1 MEKKKYVKPCTDVRK
16 VYVGTL
22 LLTASS
28 PTYKAALK
36 YNIEGT
42 IEPQKFNDNSFETS
56 WGEISTANNDE

>member
-1 MEKKKYVKPCTDVRK
+1 MEKKKYVKPCTDVLK
-16 VYVGTL
+16 VYVGNV

-28 PTYKAALK
+28 PTNKTVLK
-36 YNIEGT
+36 YNIEGN